1 MTSKEANKVWNNI
14 KELIQADKL
23 IYLFIATTS
32 VLFYLASFL
41 VNAEQQI
48 EYSFFLY
55 LKVLAETCYFTFIIW
70 CTYYYFY
77 LLFHRASHPTRKFIA
92 KIKSFFNPPYQLIGF
107 VLLLLALN
115 LTFSCY
121 TYLKSII
128 PSIHYF
134 SWDLAFY
141 QLDKALHFGIS
152 PWEITHA
159 IFSSPWSSFVINFFY
174 HLWFFF
180 MWATVLFFI
189 VNKSNAQL
197 RTQFLLS
204 FLACWLLIGGVAA
217 VLLSSAGPCYIHLL
231 NAEFNFY
238 HPLLE
243 RLTQQSNELVSH
255 GWFPL
260 WILDVQDMLW
270 QSYVDSKGG
279 AGAGISAMP
288 SMHVSIAV
296 LMALSLSKVNS
307 ILGNAMWLFALIIQ
321 IGSVHLAWHYAVDGY
336 MSFILTT
343 AIWFLCGKVV
353 RWNNPTPAVPKAVEK
368 DSL

>member
-1 MTSKEANKVWNNI
+1 MPKVDRREVWKNI
-14 KELIQADKL
+14 KKEVKHDKL
-23 IYLFIATTS
+23 VYLFIASTS
-32 VLFYLASFL
+32 VLFYLASLL
-41 VNAEQQI
+41 VDAEQKI
-48 EYSFFLY
+48 EYSLFLY
-55 LKVLAETCYFTFIIW
+55 MKVLAETCYFTFIIW

-77 LLFHRASHPTRKFIA
+77 LLFHRAPHPTKMFIQ
-92 KIKSFFNPPYQLIGF
+92 KIRSFFNPPYQLIGF
-107 VLLLLALN
+107 ILLLLALN

-121 TYLKSII
+121 TYLKAII

-141 QLDKALHFGIS
+141 QLDKALHFGVS

-159 IFSSPWSSFVINFFY
+159 IFSTPWSSFIINFFY

-189 VNKSNAQL
+189 VNKKNAPL
-197 RTQFLLS
+197 RAQFLIS

-217 VLLSSAGPCYIHLL
+217 VALSSAGPCYLHLL
-231 NAEFNFY
+231 NPEFNFY
-238 HPLLE
+238 QPLLE
-243 RLTQQSNELVSH
+243 RLTQQSDELVSQ

-270 QSYVDSKGG
+270 QSYVDNKGG

-296 LMALSLSKVNS
+296 LMALSLSKVNR
-307 ILGNAMWLFALIIQ
+307 ILGNAMWLFALVIQ

-353 RWNNPTPAVPKAVEK
+353 RLNSATPAIAKAAEK